1 MVGHSLWL
9 RGGGGEGVVVGKGEG
24 VVVEREWWYRDT
36 GSATLETMGEAA
48 AVGDSTFCK
57 RSSA

>member
-1 MVGHSLWL
+1 M
-9 RGGGGEGVVVGKGEG
+9 VVGKGEE
-24 VVVEREWWYRDT
+24 VVVESAREWWYRDT

-48 AVGDSTFCK
+48 AAGDCTICK

>member
-1 MVGHSLWL
+1 M
-9 RGGGGEGVVVGKGEG
+9 VVGKGEG